1 MTARWRLFFRHL
13 KKWKCNYLSGRVKR
27 VKFIFAVLLGCLLV
41 SLSSYGQVNNS
52 FINTAPPGAD
62 NSSQQNNTQDEEVI
76 MSTKPSFTIKRFFKA
91 VAHRD
96 SMKVQQMAIG
106 SMILPGTA
114 QIYNRQY
121 WKLPIVY
128 GTIGGCIGGAV
139 ATKGK
144 DAQNY
149 FIAGALACYW
159 GSVIDGVAS
168 YKSRQK
174 PLPARASMFS
184 ALVPGLGQAYNG
196 DYWKIPIFYTGL
208 GVCAYCW
215 SSNQQQ
221 YNRFRE
227 MYLQYN
233 EGTYEGKLTAE
244 NIQWYR
250 DQYRRYRDYSIIATV
265 LVYALNIIDANVFAH
280 FNNFDISDD
289 ITFNVEP
296 AIINTVVP
304 MGNNYAAN
312 NAGQSFGL
320 QMNLK
325 F

>member
-1 MTARWRLFFRHL
+1 M
-13 KKWKCNYLSGRVKR
+13 
-27 VKFIFAVLLGCLLV
+27 
-41 SLSSYGQVNNS
+41 
-52 FINTAPPGAD
+52 
-62 NSSQQNNTQDEEVI
+62 
-76 MSTKPSFTIKRFFKA
+76 
-91 VAHRD
+91 
-96 SMKVQQMAIG
+96 
-106 SMILPGTA
+106 
-114 QIYNRQY
+114 
-121 WKLPIVY
+121 Y

-149 FIAGALACYW
+149 FIAGAIAFYW

-168 YKSRQK
+168 FKSPQK

-184 ALVPGLGQAYNG
+184 ALIPGLGQAYNG

-215 SSNQQQ
+215 STNQKQ
-221 YNRFRE
+221 YQRYRN
-227 MYLQYN
+227 MYLQLQD
-233 EGTYEGKLTAE
+233 ETYTGNLSEE
-244 NIQWYR
+244 NIKWYR

-265 LVYALNIIDANVFAH
+265 LVYALNIVDANVFAH

-289 ITFNVEP
+289 ITLNVEP
-296 AIINTVVP
+296 ALINPVAPVGSTLASN
-304 MGNNYAAN
+304 GS
-312 NAGQSFGL
+312 GQSFGL

>member
-1 MTARWRLFFRHL
+1 MGT
-13 KKWKCNYLSGRVKR
+13 
-27 VKFIFAVLLGCLLV
+27 
-41 SLSSYGQVNNS
+41 
-52 FINTAPPGAD
+52 TPPGATT
-62 NSSQQNNTQDEEVI
+62 NNQQNTGDEEGV
-76 MSTKPSFTIKRFFKA
+76 MADKPSFTIKRYFKA
-91 VAHRD
+91 LAHRD

-128 GTIGGCIGGAV
+128 GTVGGCVGGAI

-144 DAQNY
+144 DIQKY
-149 FIAGALACYW
+149 FIAGAIACYW
-159 GSVIDGVAS
+159 GSVIDGIAS
-168 YKSRQK
+168 YKSHKK

-184 ALVPGLGQAYNG
+184 AVVPGLGQAYNG

-208 GVCAYCW
+208 GVSIFCW
-215 SSNQQQ
+215 ADNQKQHNRYRNM
-221 YNRFRE
+221 YNQ
-227 MYLQYN
+227 LGD
-233 EGTYEGKLTAE
+233 GTYQGNLSED
-244 NIQWYR
+244 NIKWYR

-265 LVYALNIIDANVFAH
+265 LVYALNIVDANVFAH

-296 AIINTVVP
+296 AIINSIYP
-304 MGNNYAAN
+304 MGNNLAAN
-312 NAGQSFGL
+312 APGQSFGL

>member
-1 MTARWRLFFRHL
+1 MG
-13 KKWKCNYLSGRVKR
+13 S
-27 VKFIFAVLLGCLLV
+27 LLV

-52 FINTAPPGAD
+52 FINTGPPGAQ
-62 NSSQQNNTQDEEVI
+62 STIQQNATQDEEVI
-76 MSTKPSFTIKRFFKA
+76 MSTEPSFTIKRYFKSL
-91 VAHRD
+91 AHKD
-96 SMKVQQMAIG
+96 TMKVQQMAIG

-114 QIYNRQY
+114 QIYNKQY

-128 GTIGGCIGGAV
+128 GSIGGCIGGAV
-139 ATKGK
+139 ASKGK

-149 FIAGALACYW
+149 FIAGAVALYW
-159 GSVIDGVAS
+159 GSVLDGVIS
-168 YKSRQK
+168 YKSKEK
-174 PLPARASMFS
+174 PLPARASMLS
-184 ALVPGLGQAYNG
+184 AIVPGLGQAYNG

-215 SSNQQQ
+215 SSNQKQ
-221 YNRFRE
+221 YDRYRN
-227 MYLQYN
+227 MYLQLQD
-233 EGTYEGKLTAE
+233 ETYTGNLTE
-244 NIQWYR
+244 DNIKWYR

-280 FNNFDISDD
+280 FSSFDISDD

-296 AIINTVVP
+296 ALINTVAP

-312 NAGQSFGL
+312 GQGQSFGL

>member
-1 MTARWRLFFRHL
+1 MEVHRI
-13 KKWKCNYLSGRVKR
+13 YL
-27 VKFIFAVLLGCLLV
+27 IAILLLGCITAALP
-41 SLSSYGQVNNS
+41 SYGQINNS
-52 FINTAPPGAD
+52 FINTAPPGAGTT
-62 NSSQQNNTQDEEVI
+62 NQSATNTNEGEMMEE
-76 MSTKPSFTIKRFFKA
+76 SKPSFTIKRYFKSL
-91 VAHRD
+91 AHKD
-96 SMKVQQMAIG
+96 TMSIAHMGIG

-139 ATKGK
+139 AAK
-144 DAQNY
+144 DQNLKTGLW
-149 FIAGALACYW
+149 IGAVACYW

-168 YKSRQK
+168 FKSPQK
-174 PLPARASMFS
+174 PLPARASLFS
-184 ALVPGLGQAYNG
+184 ALIPGLGQAYNG

-221 YNRFRE
+221 YDRYRN
-227 MYLQYN
+227 MYRQQNDGSYN
-233 EGTYEGKLTAE
+233 GNLTAD
-244 NIQWYR
+244 NIKWYR
-250 DQYRRYRDYSIIATV
+250 DQYRRYRDYSIIATA

-280 FNNFDISDD
+280 FSNFDISDD

-296 AIINTVVP
+296 AIINPVIPV
-304 MGNNYAAN
+304 GNNYAAN
-312 NAGQSFGL
+312 TSSQSFGL